1 MIKIIQ
7 SKGWQRGLA
16 SLGLVLLAP
25 SPLLALPPPT
35 DLPEEYLRTKLI
47 LEARSPLDSDVLSAA
62 EYGDLLVALERE
74 RQQQEAAAFV
84 NQRYPEPPRTPR
96 DRNTRIQYPKENPNS
111 IDSVDYANN
120 PNYREVLFL
129 LRLRKIAGFF
139 GINIRTR

>member
-74 RQQQEAAAFV
+74 RQEQEAAAFV

-111 IDSVDYANN
+111 IDSVDYANS
-120 PNYREVLFL
+120 PNYRELLFF
-129 LRLRKIAGFF
+129 LRLRKIVGFF